1 VKKSKIILA
10 AVVVIAIS
18 AFFLLDLHQYFSFD
32 YIQQQKSHLDKL
44 ILQKPVIST
53 LMFFSIYV
61 LMAGLS
67 LPGAA
72 IMTLAAGAFFGV
84 LWGTI
89 LVSFASTIG
98 ATLAFLISRFLFRDY
113 IQQRFRRQMQVINK
127 GMEREGA
134 FYLFT
139 LRLIPVF
146 PFFVINLV
154 MGLTKIRGWT
164 FFWVSQLGMLTG
176 TIVYVNA
183 GTQLSRLESVQG
195 ILSPPLLFSFVLLG
209 FFPLLAKKIIE
220 TVKRHKVLRRYKKP
234 ARFDCNLVV
243 IGGGSAGLVA
253 AYIAAMVKARVVLI
267 EKHRMGGDCLNT
279 GCVPSKALIRSAR
292 FSADVNRAEKFG
304 FSIAYHGF
312 NFADVMD
319 RVRKIIKRIEPHDSV
334 ERYTRLGVKCIEG
347 EARITSP
354 YSVEVNGN
362 TITTR
367 SIVIATGARPFVPPV
382 DGLDKV
388 KYLTSD
394 SVWNLDELP
403 DRLVVLGGGPIGCE
417 MAQAFSRLGSKVTL
431 IEMGT
436 RIMPREDEDVS
447 VHLSARFKSEGI
459 NIRTVHTAK
468 AIKTRGDEKWLIC
481 DHYGKDEKIAFD
493 KILIAIGRKAN
504 TAGLGLDDLGIHLRQ
519 NGTIETN
526 EYLQT
531 AVPTIYASGDVTGPY
546 QFTHTAAHQSWY
558 ASVNALFGFVKR
570 FKVNYSVIP
579 WTTFT
584 DPEVARVG
592 LNVQEAE
599 EKGLEYEVTTF
610 GFNDLDRAI
619 TEEADQGFV
628 KVLTIPGK
636 DNILGVTIAGEHA
649 GELIAE
655 FVLAMKQGVGLN
667 KILATIH
674 AYPTMSE
681 ANKYAA
687 GEWRRNHTP
696 VWLMKLAERLHK
708 WRLGSLRTDDNR
720 EQFHESQLDN
730 IIND

>member
-1 VKKSKIILA
+1 MKKSKIILA